1 MMVHRAMQRIQMG
14 CSDSGG
20 VDAQSSESRAS
31 RRGGL
36 GGPETSFEMRLD
48 CGREVTGVEQPL
60 NQGGERS
67 AGLDGK
73 VCRSLSPD
81 KGERQVL
88 AQFEEWKVSRAHCS
102 DLQLHTIQRL

>member
-1 MMVHRAMQRIQMG
+1 MLKVQSHELQEEVVWEDQKRALR
-14 CSDSGG
+14 C
-20 VDAQSSESRAS
+20 V
-31 RRGGL
+31 
-36 GGPETSFEMRLD
+36 LD

-102 DLQLHTIQRL
+102 DLQLHTIQRP